1 MDTFYGF
8 LLIVY
13 ALVFGA
19 WWISLRDTAVI
30 ERRYSHDLQ
39 NSKVRVVLSLRQKL
53 TWAAVLA
60 TLLVGWLASWSPA
73 FLGSLFLAGV
83 SLIWG
88 TVTLH
93 RRFQPLRKPHFRYW
107 AVATLVWVATV
118 SGWVLVFGRVTRLHT
133 NEIVLLAIIPPAIAA
148 LAFVGWRW
156 AKNPK

>member
-39 NSKVRVVLSLRQKL
+39 TSKVRVVLSLRQKL
-53 TWAAVLA
+53 TWATVLA
-60 TLLVGWLASWSPA
+60 TLLIGWFASWSPA
-73 FLGSLFLAGV
+73 LLGSLLLAGV
-83 SLIWG
+83 SLTWG
-88 TVTLH
+88 TIALN
-93 RRFQPLRKPHFRYW
+93 RRFQLLHNPHFRYW
-107 AVATLVWVATV
+107 AVGTLVWVTAV
-118 SGWVLVFGRVTRLHT
+118 GGWVLVFGRVSRLHT
-133 NEIVLLAIIPPAIAA
+133 NKIILLAIIPPAIAA

-156 AKNPK
+156 AKNSK